1 MSIIPYYSLLGSGLA
16 FSVGLGYNKGVIM
29 TFDRD
34 RLITVV
40 NLFWINCLINV
51 EFISFTGYLFL
62 NFLKNFKGNCI

>member
-34 RLITVV
+34 RLITVA
-40 NLFWINCLINV
+40 N
-51 EFISFTGYLFL
+51 LFL